1 VKRSAAAVAA
11 RRLAL
16 HALGLLAAAA
26 LALASPGA
34 RAQQVEPGEWEFVT
48 DVAMPG
54 LPRPQ
59 QAGQRTCL
67 TRETARDPLRWSAH
81 PLPSDCRVASMKLG
95 PDAVSWEMDCP
106 ASRMRGAGQAR
117 FGRGSLSAETQ
128 LGGGA
133 SVDMRTRTQGR
144 RLGPCAQ

>member
-1 VKRSAAAVAA
+1 MKR
-11 RRLAL
+11 L
-16 HALGLLAAAA
+16 AA
-26 LALASPGA
+26 LALLCLATGAS
-34 RAQQVEPGEWEFVT
+34 AQQVEPGEWDFVT

-59 QAGQRTCL
+59 QAGIRTCL

-106 ASRMRGAGQAR
+106 ASRMRGAGKAR
-117 FGRGSLSAETQ
+117 FGRGSLTAETQ

-133 SVDMRTRTQGR
+133 SVDMRTKTQGR

>member
-1 VKRSAAAVAA
+1 MTIARLSAMLSSCAAGILICGSAE
-11 RRLAL
+11 
-16 HALGLLAAAA
+16 
-26 LALASPGA
+26 
-34 RAQQVEPGEWEFVT
+34 AQQVEPGEWDFVT
-48 DVAMPG
+48 DVAVPG

-59 QAGQRTCL
+59 QAGIRTCL

-106 ASRMRGAGQAR
+106 ASRMRGVGKAR
-117 FGRGSLSAETQ
+117 MGAASLTAETQ

-133 SVDMRTRTQGR
+133 SVDMRTKTQGR
-144 RLGPCAQ
+144 RLGPCQQ

>member
-1 VKRSAAAVAA
+1 VKRLAASSLFVVAA
-11 RRLAL
+11 SVA
-16 HALGLLAAAA
+16 
-26 LALASPGA
+26 
-34 RAQQVEPGEWEFVT
+34 AQQVEPGEWDFVT

-59 QAGQRTCL
+59 QAGIRTCL
-67 TRETARDPLRWSAH
+67 TRESARDPLRWSAH

-106 ASRMRGAGQAR
+106 ASRLRGAGKAR
-117 FGRGSLSAETQ
+117 LDRGSLSAETQ

-133 SVDMRTRTQGR
+133 SVDMRTKTQGR
-144 RLGPCAQ
+144 RLGPCPQ